1 MKFATF
7 LQSLASLSVAM
18 TIPTESSQKEM
29 SPLERLLG
37 ANGEPKV
44 EQCLAKGT
52 SCSLNSECCTC
63 YCDWL
68 LPFIGKCRQTVGPP
82 ACGETWA
89 KDLSHLGELR
99 KDLLYKDVGL

>member
-1 MKFATF
+1 MKFTTL

-18 TIPTESSQKEM
+18 AIPTESSQKM

-37 ANGEPKV
+37 VNEGPRV

-82 ACGETWA
+82 ACGEAWA
-89 KDLSHLGELR
+89 EDLNHLGELR
-99 KDLLYKDVGL
+99 KDLLYKNVGL